1 MTESRTATAADWAT
15 ELPHEPPRNEPT
27 WCENYCFDLHDGM
40 LGISLWLHLSR
51 SQLHPTLWREVINVI
66 LPDGRIGMWKGYGRG
81 PVVRPRPEGPTL
93 SVDVIEPFERLQLS
107 CIGVVQLTDEEEL
120 ITGPLGDD
128 IEVPFLL
135 DLEWRSATEVW
146 DLRDHMADQVWAT
159 GHYEQG
165 GRVTGTL
172 AVDGQEWA
180 FNGTG
185 WRDHSLGPRNN
196 AGMQD
201 HDWAHAVFP
210 SGNAFAV
217 FRHSQVGVGQDLGGA
232 FVSEAGEGRQVRFLS
247 IDPPAV
253 WPPRKGP
260 QMVEIVLDTG
270 EKQETVTAE
279 LLRTAWSGSA
289 PPAHQSFGRRTT
301 TGHLRW
307 ESQTKFTWR
316 GGGGARNIRADTE
329 APGRRPELTT
339 LRADG
344 AAPAA
349 PSTLSS

>member
-180 FNGTG
+180 FNAPVGATTPSAHGTTPVCKTMIG
-185 WRDHSLGPRNN
+185 LTQCSR
-196 AGMQD
+196 A
-201 HDWAHAVFP
+201 ATP
-210 SGNAFAV
+210 SRCSGTAK
-217 FRHSQVGVGQDLGGA
+217 S
-232 FVSEAGEGRQVRFLS
+232 VSGKTSVARSSARQVRVVRCGSCRS
-247 IDPPAV
+247 I
-253 WPPRKGP
+253 R
-260 QMVEIVLDTG
+260 
-270 EKQETVTAE
+270 
-279 LLRTAWSGSA
+279 RRSGL
-289 PPAHQSFGRRTT
+289 QGRGRRWSRSCSIPARSRRPSPPNSSGRPGRAVLHRRTRASGGVRRPVT
-301 TGHLRW
+301 CAGRVKP
-307 ESQTKFTWR
+307 SSR
-316 GGGGARNIRADTE
+316 GGGEE
-329 APGRRPELTT
+329 ALGIFERT
-339 LRADG
+339 LRLRDAD
-344 AAPAA
+344 
-349 PSTLSS
+349 PS